1 MGMSFAYGPAAVGRR
16 LKFAGQII
24 HMRMQQPDSE
34 MQLNEKIYHPPR
46 TNPGR
51 IRNIYAKYEKG
62 RFISG

>member
-1 MGMSFAYGPAAVGRR
+1 
-16 LKFAGQII
+16 
-24 HMRMQQPDSE
+24 MRMQQPDSE